1 MKRSWMGFVLLLIL
15 LLLGLFST
23 WKMKSIHEPI
33 QVQLQQ
39 AAYWSSLEDWETAE
53 AFFQR
58 AEKNWRKSENFR
70 ACFADHNPIEDI
82 DAAFA
87 MLQVYC
93 TAEEETAFEGACR
106 ELARKVAAVGEA
118 HALVWWNFF

>member
-1 MKRSWMGFVLLLIL
+1 MRRSWMGFFLLLAL
-15 LLLGLFST
+15 LLLSLFAT
-23 WKMKSIHEPI
+23 RKMQAIHEPI
-33 QVQLQQ
+33 AVQLQQ

-58 AEKNWRKSENFR
+58 AEKNWKKSEQFR
-70 ACFADHNPIEDI
+70 ACLADHNPIEDI

-87 MLQVYC
+87 MLEVYC
-93 TAEEETAFEGACR
+93 AAEEETAFEGACR

-118 HALVWWNFF
+118 HALVWWILL

>member
-23 WKMKSIHEPI
+23 WKMKTIHEPI

-39 AAYWSSLEDWETAE
+39 AAYWSSMEDWETAE

-93 TAEEETAFEGACR
+93 AAEEETAFEGACR

>member
-1 MKRSWMGFVLLLIL
+1 MRRSWIGFFLLLVL
-15 LLLGLFST
+15 LLLGLFAT
-23 WKMKSIHEPI
+23 RKMQAIHEPI
-33 QVQLQQ
+33 AVQLQQ

-58 AEKNWRKSENFR
+58 AEKNWKKSERFR
-70 ACFADHNPIEDI
+70 ACLADHNPIEDI

-87 MLQVYC
+87 MLEVYC
-93 TAEEETAFEGACR
+93 AAEEETAFEGACR

-118 HALVWWNFF
+118 HGLVWWNLL